1 LIDHAEFDFLFLV
14 IRGRDDV
21 EVERPLQDAGV
32 TDAGDGAE
40 WKEEQRFLEGPDDA
54 RTKEEEVA

>member
-32 TDAGDGAE
+32 ADAGDGAE
-40 WKEEQRFLEGPDDA
+40 WKEE
-54 RTKEEEVA
+54 